1 MHSIVMPS
9 PVSQLVAMGSFKAK
23 NKVVLVMG
31 ATGTGKSR
39 LAIDLAIYFG
49 GEIVNSDKM
58 QVYDALDVVTNKVT
72 PEEAAGVPHHLLGC
86 LAPDE
91 DFTAAEFRRT
101 ATRAVASVARRGRL
115 PIVAGGSNSY
125 IEELVDGG
133 GGVFRRRNACC
144 LLWVDVQMPVLHR
157 FVADRVDRMVERGM
171 VEEVRRLWDPQ
182 IAAADYTRGV
192 RRAIGVPEL
201 DRYLRAEASGADQV
215 EKARLLEAAVDEIK
229 ANNCKLTCCQLEKIR
244 RLASLSGWNLVRV
257 DATEVFRKKGAEAD
271 SAWAA
276 QVVSPSIQIVSKF
289 LEAEAD
295 AAWSSQVV
303 SPRIEIVSK
312 FLEADAE
319 AVQDESASDLAA
331 PEEVAAYM
339 GETAVAAMIN
349 GRVDLVKV
357 PSSVVQVVGAI

>member
-1 MHSIVMPS
+1 MPS
-9 PVSQLVAMGSFKAK
+9 PVSQLVAK

-39 LAIDLAIYFG
+39 LAIDLATYFG

-86 LAPDE
+86 VAPDA
-91 DFTAAEFRRT
+91 DFTAADFRRA

-125 IEELVDGG
+125 IVELVDGSG
-133 GGVFRRRNACC
+133 AEFLRRNACC
-144 LLWVDVQMPVLHR
+144 FLWVDVQLPVLHR
-157 FVADRVDRMVERGM
+157 FVADRVNGMVERGM
-171 VEEVRRLWDPQ
+171 VEEVRRLWDPEV
-182 IAAADYTRGV
+182 AAADYTRGV

-201 DRYLRAEASGADQV
+201 DRYLRAEGAGADEA

-229 ANNCKLTCCQLEKIR
+229 ANSCKLACCQLEKIH
-244 RLASLSGWNLVRV
+244 RLAALSGWSLVRV

-271 SAWAA
+271 AAWAA
-276 QVVSPSIQIVSKF
+276 QVVSPSIEIVAKF
-289 LEAEAD
+289 LEE
-295 AAWSSQVV
+295 
-303 SPRIEIVSK
+303 E
-312 FLEADAE
+312 EE
-319 AVQDESASDLAA
+319 EEQDESASDLAA

-339 GETAVAAMIN
+339 GETAVAAMVN
-349 GRVDLVKV
+349 GVVDLVKV
-357 PSSVVQVVGAI
+357 TSSVVGVVGAI

>member
-86 LAPDE
+86 LAPDA

-133 GGVFRRRNACC
+133 GGEFRRRNACC
-144 LLWVDVQMPVLHR
+144 LLWVDVQMSVLHR

-201 DRYLRAEASGADQV
+201 DRYLRAEAAGADQA

-312 FLEADAE
+312 FLEVDAE